1 MVLIYNT
8 CWFTIEHCTGEVS
21 KCGEWWQGCCSVGI
35 VRCQRGA
42 NITTRGHHI
51 PHYTA
56 PGHWPLAGSLIN
68 RCIEIN
74 RCQCSSS
81 SYTHNKYCI
90 DVEEEDSL
98 LSSAELPH
106 PIIVLVSP
114 HPRVI
119 ISILL
124 RLPTLTHG
132 CKHFSVSVIKYVRAP
147 FVYTSVTP
155 ANMEP
160 CDDILPVTPHRF
172 IQEWK
177 TTFVKS

>member
-1 MVLIYNT
+1 MAGLLQ
-8 CWFTIEHCTGEVS
+8 CHHC
-21 KCGEWWQGCCSVGI
+21 I

-51 PHYTA
+51 PQYTV
-56 PGHWPLAGSLIN
+56 PGHWPVAGSLIN
-68 RCIEIN
+68 RCIEISHH
-74 RCQCSSS
+74 QCRSS

-98 LSSAELPH
+98 SS

-114 HPRVI
+114 HPRAI

-147 FVYTSVTP
+147 FVYTSVTA

-160 CDDILPVTPHRF
+160 CVTIFCQSRRSDLCRNGKQLVLSRSVIICSPSSF
-172 IQEWK
+172 QEMRRLQLAG
-177 TTFVKS
+177 SSRL